1 MKKLLELRSQ
11 KADVCNQL
19 KTLIENADKEKRSL
33 SQEESTKFDT
43 LKAEAED
50 LNNQIE
56 RSEFLVK
63 EERSIIGEGENINQ
77 IEEPSNDEL
86 RTFVMTGDQRSLS
99 SGVNADGGFT
109 VIPSIDKTIYKLLN
123 ENSVFRQNASVQTI
137 STQKYEQLVSVGG
150 TSAGWADETDVR
162 NETSTSE
169 LVKVTLDL
177 HTLYAF
183 PKTTQELLDW
193 SDFDVSGWLSSEVAQ
208 EMGDKENAAFWNG
221 DGVKKPKGL
230 LTYPTAATADDVR
243 DFGTIQQMT
252 GASFTLSESSDSLI
266 TFSHTLRRAYRT
278 GAKYYMNDATLEQ
291 VRKLKDSDGNYL
303 FRVGITEDAP
313 STLLGKQIEIDEQ
326 ITDDLI
332 VYGDLNRAYKILD
345 HTSGTRMIRDN
356 ITVPGWVKMLTSRY
370 VGGGILD
377 SNAVK
382 FLAIA
387 AA

>member
-11 KADVCNQL
+11 KADVCKQL

-33 SQEESTKFDT
+33 SKEESTKFDD
-43 LKAEAED
+43 LKIKAED
-50 LNNQIE
+50 LNTQIE

-77 IEEPSNDEL
+77 TEAPTNEEL

-109 VIPSIDKTIYKLLN
+109 VIPAIDKTIYKLLN
-123 ENSVFRQNASVQTI
+123 DNSVFRQNASVQSI
-137 STQKYEQLVSVGG
+137 STQKYEQLVSIGG
-150 TSAGWADETDVR
+150 TSAGWADETDGR
-162 NETSTSE
+162 NETNTSE

-221 DGVKKPKGL
+221 DGIKKPKGL
-230 LTYPTAATADDVR
+230 LTYPTAATADDER
-243 DFGTIQQMT
+243 PFGTIQQIA
-252 GASFTLSESSDSLI
+252 GASFSLAESSDSLI

-291 VRKLKDSDGNYL
+291 VRKLKDTDGNYL

-326 ITDDLI
+326 VTDNLI

-382 FLAIA
+382 FLEIA
-387 AA
+387 A

>member
-1 MKKLLELRSQ
+1 MKKLLELRAK
-11 KADVCNQL
+11 KASTVLAL
-19 KTLIENADKEKRSL
+19 KTLLQTADKEKRSL
-33 SQEESTKFDT
+33 SDEESKNFDT
-43 LKAEAED
+43 LRTEAEE
-50 LNNQIE
+50 LTAQIQ
-56 RSEFLVK
+56 RSEYLVN
-63 EERSIIGEGENINQ
+63 EERSLIGNSENVN
-77 IEEPSNDEL
+77 ESDAPTNDEL

-99 SGVNADGGFT
+99 SGVNTDGGFT
-109 VIPSIDKTIYKLLN
+109 VIPAIDKTIYKLLN
-123 ENSVFRQNASVQTI
+123 DNSVFRQNASVQSI
-137 STQKYEQLVSVGG
+137 STQKYEQLVSIGG
-150 TSAGWADETDVR
+150 TSSGWADETDGR
-162 NETSTSE
+162 NETNTSE

-193 SDFDVSGWLSSEVAQ
+193 TDFDVSGWLSSEVAQ

-221 DGVKKPKGL
+221 DGIKKPKGL

-243 DFGTIQQMT
+243 PFGTIQQVA
-252 GASFTLSESSDSLI
+252 GASFGLAESSDSLI

-291 VRKLKDSDGNYL
+291 VRKLKDTDGNYL

-313 STLLGKQIEIDEQ
+313 STLLGKKIEIDEQ
-326 ITDDLI
+326 VTDNFI

-356 ITVPGWVKMLTSRY
+356 ITIPGWVKMLTSRY

-387 AA
+387 A